1 MKLNINNV
9 PQDNILIFDIEYD
22 QNVLIQLATLT
33 LRKIESDVFQL
44 TRSTNT
50 YIDPNQSVSSFFM
63 GYTNITNDYL
73 RHNGTDLAGVRS
85 LAHEVVFDVG
95 TNNTLLVSHGL
106 DNDLE
111 ILYKNGIDW
120 KTLPNKYDTY
130 KKAKELLQRGSLLTL
145 KDIAQNDGFFMF
157 NEHNAYADAWG
168 TLHAFCWLKENEERI
183 D

>member
-33 LRKIESDVFQL
+33 LCKIESDVFQL
-44 TRSTNT
+44 TRSTNI

-73 RHNGTDLAGVRS
+73 RHNGTDLAGARS

-106 DNDLE
+106 DNDLD
-111 ILYKNGIDW
+111 ILYVFTCKDYEVKGGLTNLPQEIINELEEEEYKNDLSNRWEGD
-120 KTLPNKYDTY
+120 
-130 KKAKELLQRGSLLTL
+130 E
-145 KDIAQNDGFFMF
+145 
-157 NEHNAYADAWG
+157 
-168 TLHAFCWLKENEERI
+168 
-183 D
+183 

>member
-63 GYTNITNDYL
+63 GYTNITY
-73 RHNGTDLAGVRS
+73 A
-85 LAHEVVFDVG
+85 
-95 TNNTLLVSHGL
+95 
-106 DNDLE
+106 
-111 ILYKNGIDW
+111 IM
-120 KTLPNKYDTY
+120 
-130 KKAKELLQRGSLLTL
+130 EL
-145 KDIAQNDGFFMF
+145 I
-157 NEHNAYADAWG
+157 
-168 TLHAFCWLKENEERI
+168 
-183 D
+183 